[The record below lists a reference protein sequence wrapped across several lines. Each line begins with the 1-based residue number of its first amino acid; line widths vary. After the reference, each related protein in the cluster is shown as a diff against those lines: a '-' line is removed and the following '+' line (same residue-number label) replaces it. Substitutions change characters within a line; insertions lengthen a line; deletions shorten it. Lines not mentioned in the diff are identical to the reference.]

1 MVREVGKRRTITR
14 KRRKVKELKNFDEG
28 VWERVGQSQE
38 RGENEVKEK
47 NEVEKIKKNA
57 APPPHAVKSILV

>member
-1 MVREVGKRRTITR
+1 MVRKVEKRRTITR

-38 RGENEVKEK
+38 RGENEVKEE
-47 NEVEKIKKNA
+47 NEVKKIKRMQLHLHKR
-57 APPPHAVKSILV
+57 

>member
-1 MVREVGKRRTITR
+1 MVRKVEKRRTITR

-38 RGENEVKEK
+38 NEVKEENEVK
-47 NEVEKIKKNA
+47 KIKRMQLHLHKR
-57 APPPHAVKSILV
+57 

>member
-1 MVREVGKRRTITR
+1 MGIRIRTLVRKVEKRRTITR

-38 RGENEVKEK
+38 NEVKEENEVK
-47 NEVEKIKKNA
+47 KIKRMQLHLHKR
-57 APPPHAVKSILV
+57 